1 MSREMEDTSD
11 VLVCA
16 SEYMPDRLYFVTLK
30 TTIKPKSTANTHYF
44 CIDEEL
50 VYENFYADFGPLN
63 LSLLYRYCAKL
74 NRKLKSYSLAKKK
87 IVHYTTLDSHKRANA
102 AFLISAYSVIYLDKT
117 PEEAFKPLVG
127 GFNPPFVP
135 FRDASFGVSIYTITI
150 LDCLKAVKKAKES
163 GFFEFDDFD
172 YDEYEHYEKVQNGD
186 FNWLVPEKFLAFCG
200 PHPQSKIENGYPLH
214 SPESYFPYFRLHNV
228 TCIVRLNKKIYDAK
242 RFTNAGFHHQDL
254 FFIDGSTPPDTILK
268 TFLEIC
274 EKESGAV
281 AVHCKA
287 GLGRTGSLIGCYIM
301 KHWRWTAME
310 TIAWLRICRPGSII
324 GHQQEWLEEKQ
335 AEMWAQGDQFR
346 RLHPDRSVMD
356 KPSKFGV
363 YSLKLKQMLL
373 DQMTAK
379 QNKTKETKESV
390 AVTKADS
397 TISEA
402 DSSNGLSSRLDK
414 VRITSDAED
423 IANGNTSTKTDDNG
437 NRGNTRNNIKEKT
450 IIVRDMVAPRT
461 AEKSENDKNRA
472 KVLTQGDK
480 LNIIK
485 ASRQQQE
492 KIEKSERKIT
502 DFHKQTKVSSRVSKP
517 NILPKRDSVTS
528 STTRSSSSR
537 RPTSPAT
544 TRSSSKNGRVRN
556 GPVR

>member
-1 MSREMEDTSD
+1 M
-11 VLVCA
+11 LVCA

>member
-1 MSREMEDTSD
+1 
-11 VLVCA
+11 
-16 SEYMPDRLYFVTLK
+16 
-30 TTIKPKSTANTHYF
+30 
-44 CIDEEL
+44 
-50 VYENFYADFGPLN
+50 
-63 LSLLYRYCAKL
+63 
-74 NRKLKSYSLAKKK
+74 
-87 IVHYTTLDSHKRANA
+87 
-102 AFLISAYSVIYLDKT
+102 
-117 PEEAFKPLVG
+117 
-127 GFNPPFVP
+127 VP

>member
-1 MSREMEDTSD
+1 